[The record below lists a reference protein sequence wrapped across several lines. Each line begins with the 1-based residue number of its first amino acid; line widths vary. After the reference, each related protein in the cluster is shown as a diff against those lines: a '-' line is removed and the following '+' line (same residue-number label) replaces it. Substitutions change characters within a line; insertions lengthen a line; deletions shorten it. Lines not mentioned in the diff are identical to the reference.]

1 MKHIGEINHFRKIVR
16 EVLSEDYNRESIETK
31 KYSDEDYD
39 WFEEVF
45 PLKMD
50 RNKLSSVSDLYTI
63 HYGDKGKSII
73 RLSGDRCHINTIA
86 VIDDYKNSGIGSKI
100 LQAVIS
106 LCESAGVKLITANVS
121 ENNIPSINLFVN
133 SGFKQNEDVT
143 DRFYDD
149 KSQKLA
155 YYLELNSDNLMQ
167 EELKLKSPI
176 GQGKDHVIYDYEG
189 DPTKVVKVA
198 WGDKKGGS
206 RFSPDAEIGQID
218 LDPSHIG
225 TFKSNPDLFAKVH
238 KVTNKYAI
246 IDKLDTNSI
255 DSEQVELYNL
265 LEPLFGILEDLDHMN
280 ENNAIN
286 RLYWLMSNR
295 KGFKENLMRELIT
308 SGIFFSSPLLQKY
321 IDFLQGIISS
331 SLGRSN
337 KNLDVS
343 SVNIGYDSEGL
354 LKMLDF

>member
-1 MKHIGEINHFRKIVR
+1 MEWIRQIVR

-39 WFEEVF
+39 WFEKLT
-45 PLKMD
+45 PLGLD
-50 RNKLSSVSDLYTI
+50 RSELSSISDLYTI
-63 HYGDKGKSII
+63 HYGDRAKSII
-73 RLSGDRCHINTIA
+73 KLSGDKCHINTIS
-86 VIDDYKNSGIGSKI
+86 VINEHKSGEIGLRI
-100 LQAVIS
+100 LQAIIS
-106 LCESAGVKLITANVS
+106 LCKSLGVTLVTVSLSEENSSYVVLFSKL
-121 ENNIPSINLFVN
+121 
-133 SGFKQNEDVT
+133 GFNTNEDMS
-143 DRFYDD
+143 DESYSD
-149 KSQKLA
+149 KSQKLT
-155 YYLELNSDNLMQ
+155 YYLELNSDNIIG
-167 EELKLKSPI
+167 EELRLKSPI
-176 GQGKDHVIYDYEG
+176 GQGKDHIIYDYEG

-218 LDPSHIG
+218 LDPSHIN

-295 KGFKENLMRELIT
+295 KGFKEDLMRELIT

-331 SLGRSN
+331 SLGKSN

-343 SVNIGYDSEGL
+343 SVNIGYDNDGS
-354 LKMLDF
+354 LKLLDF